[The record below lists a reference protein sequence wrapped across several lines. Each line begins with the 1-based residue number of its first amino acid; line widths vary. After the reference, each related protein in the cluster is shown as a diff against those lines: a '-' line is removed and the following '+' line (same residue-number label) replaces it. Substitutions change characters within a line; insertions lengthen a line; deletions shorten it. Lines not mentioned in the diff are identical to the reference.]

1 MRFSILA
8 IVFAATAVVTED
20 EPTTTAASTTIVNV
34 SQLPS
39 QLSQLANL
47 LPTLPANWEL
57 PSSVKSLKDSLPTPP
72 SGIITDLVNGVP
84 TSVLQGLVNPATRS
98 ALQQSVADGDIPS
111 WYQDLPTP
119 VKSYVALFATQIAD
133 RNITYRPSAVVAS
146 SDSTVEPST
155 ADNAEADTGDD
166 SVRESWDLGEADDDE
181 SGALS
186 SFDKKAVSTGFFVAL
201 GILGLT
207 ISL

>member
-1 MRFSILA
+1 MRLSVIA
-8 IVFAATAVVTED
+8 IVFAATAVVAQD
-20 EPTTTAASTTIVNV
+20 EPTTTAASTTVVNV

-72 SGIITDLVNGVP
+72 SGIITDLVRGVP
-84 TSVLQGLVNPATRS
+84 TSVLQGLVNPASRS
-98 ALQQSVADGDIPS
+98 ALQQSVADGDVPN
-111 WYQDLPTP
+111 WYKDLPTP

-133 RNITYRPSAVVAS
+133 RNITYKPSAVVAS

-155 ADNAEADTGDD
+155 ADNAEADTGND
-166 SVRESWDLGEADDDE
+166 SDSESWDLGETDDDE

-186 SFDKKAVSTGFFVAL
+186 SFDKKAVFTSLVVVL
-201 GILGLT
+201 GILGLA

>member
-1 MRFSILA
+1 MRVSILA
-8 IVFAATAVVTED
+8 IVFAAAGVVAQD

-72 SGIITDLVNGVP
+72 SGIITDLVRGVP
-84 TSVLQGLVNPATRS
+84 TSVLQGLVNPASRS
-98 ALQQSVADGDIPS
+98 ALQQSVADGDIPT

-133 RNITYRPSAVVAS
+133 RNITYKPSAAVAS
-146 SDSTVEPST
+146 SGSTVQPST
-155 ADNAEADTGDD
+155 ADNAGADTGKD
-166 SVRESWDLGEADDDE
+166 STSESWDLGEADDDE
-181 SGALS
+181 SAALS
-186 SFDKKAVSTGFFVAL
+186 SFDKKAVSTSLVLAL
-201 GILGLT
+201 GILGLA